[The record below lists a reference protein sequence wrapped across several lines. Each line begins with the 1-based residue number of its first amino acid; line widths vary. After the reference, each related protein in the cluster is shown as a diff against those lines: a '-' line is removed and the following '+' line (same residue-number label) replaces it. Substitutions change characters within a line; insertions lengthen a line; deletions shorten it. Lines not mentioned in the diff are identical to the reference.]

1 MFAGTKCAF
10 PSGEG
15 GAPQGV
21 TDEEKSEQ
29 YIEFQIVFPYV
40 RANGKSL
47 LLEEKVDRVSET
59 DVVFR
64 KNKNPVCHP
73 ERRAKL
79 GVELSRSDE
88 GAA

>member
-29 YIEFQIVFPYV
+29 YIEFQIVFPNV
-40 RANGKSL
+40 RSDKKSL

-59 DVVFR
+59 DVV
-64 KNKNPVCHP
+64 
-73 ERRAKL
+73 
-79 GVELSRSDE
+79 
-88 GAA
+88 